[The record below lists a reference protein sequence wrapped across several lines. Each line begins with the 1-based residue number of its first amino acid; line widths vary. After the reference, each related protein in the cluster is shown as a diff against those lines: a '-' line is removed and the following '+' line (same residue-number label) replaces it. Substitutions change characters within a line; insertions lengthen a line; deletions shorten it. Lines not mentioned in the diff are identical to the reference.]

1 MQEFNSKNDKYKDTN
16 EIFKDC
22 QVFTYQAPWLIYALN
37 FCTNPVL
44 YLLFI
49 SLFSSYFRL

>member
-22 QVFTYQAPWLIYALN
+22 QVFTYQAPWLIDALN
-37 FCTNPVL
+37 FCTNPV
-44 YLLFI
+44 
-49 SLFSSYFRL
+49 